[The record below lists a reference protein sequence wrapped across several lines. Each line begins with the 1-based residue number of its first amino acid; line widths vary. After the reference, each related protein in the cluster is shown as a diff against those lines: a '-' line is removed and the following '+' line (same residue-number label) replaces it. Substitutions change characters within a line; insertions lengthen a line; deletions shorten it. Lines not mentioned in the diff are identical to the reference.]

1 MARVRCFLTNHIG
14 GGYYFNNN
22 VTKDI
27 EMKLVN
33 SIDDYTRLLDE
44 CLNKSGVVYNHMLLP
59 QHVEKFIREKHLHY
73 EDYGESRVF
82 FCDERDFYKLYCFL
96 IPNEVRNISSKDKPQ
111 IIECIYKDKKD
122 CDNKDNLHSQI
133 SDLGFSEYA
142 VNLRVKAIFDNN
154 NTFDINKAQIKEG
167 VFWGHPNHEDIE
179 DIYKIWES
187 LDKYD
192 SIIPRNEEMIRLVND
207 KELITLKIDNKVCAV
222 AKIKKEN
229 RKTGSTWL
237 VAVDAS
243 YRNQG
248 LATLLYK
255 VCFSFMREKGYRQA
269 IQWCDKTNTPI
280 LNTIKKLGFELDR
293 IISKE
298 YILF

>member
-1 MARVRCFLTNHIG
+1 MYR
-14 GGYYFNNN
+14 GGYYSNNDI
-22 VTKDI
+22 VKDA

-33 SIDDYTRLLDE
+33 SIDDYTKLLDE
-44 CLNKSGVVYNHMLLP
+44 CLAKSGVVYNHMLLP
-59 QHVEKFIREKHLHY
+59 QHAAKSIREKHLYY
-73 EDYGESRVF
+73 ETYGDSRVF
-82 FCDERDFYKLYCFL
+82 FCDEKDFYKLYCFL
-96 IPNEVRNISSKDKPQ
+96 IPNEICNITSKDKPQ
-111 IIECIYKDKKD
+111 IIERIYKEKKD
-122 CDNKDNLHSQI
+122 KENRNNLHLQI
-133 SDLGFSEYA
+133 INLGFSEYT

-154 NTFDINKAQIKEG
+154 NTFDISNAQVKEG
-167 VFWGHPNHEDIE
+167 VFWEHPNHEDIK

-222 AKIKKEN
+222 AKIKEEN
-229 RKTGSTWL
+229 HKTGSTWL
-237 VAVDAS
+237 VGVDEN
-243 YRNQG
+243 YRNRG

-280 LNTIKKLGFELDR
+280 LNTIKKLGFEPDR